1 MKCGEF
7 FYFIEFSLRIWKN
20 GRIFAAS
27 EQSFLLSWLYL
38 MFLLEHWLVKVGV
51 FLFVC
56 ESFCIFALRI
66 RLKRLFS
73 WYYDLYLKWL

>member
-38 MFLLEHWLVKVGV
+38 IFLLEHWLVKVGV
-51 FLFVC
+51 FFVC
-56 ESFCIFALRI
+56 MRKF
-66 RLKRLFS
+66 
-73 WYYDLYLKWL
+73 LYLCIANKVEKAFFHGIMIYI